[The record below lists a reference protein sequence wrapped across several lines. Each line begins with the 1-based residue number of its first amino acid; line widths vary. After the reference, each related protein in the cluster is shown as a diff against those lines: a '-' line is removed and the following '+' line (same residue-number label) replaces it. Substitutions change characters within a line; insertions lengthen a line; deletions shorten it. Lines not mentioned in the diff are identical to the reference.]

1 MLTENDADHC
11 AGLPLRARVATDI
24 DDAHRYTCLNHTA
37 RCLHNLIDLG
47 GQIEVLLR
55 QAASIVGGQAQRH
68 LTPANIDIG
77 MVSGRFGEE
86 GDVDDKRNAEGNEGS

>member
-55 QAASIVGGQAQRH
+55 
-68 LTPANIDIG
+68 
-77 MVSGRFGEE
+77 
-86 GDVDDKRNAEGNEGS
+86 